1 MFGVGMKADLL
12 ARAALIMPMAAAGGL
27 WCARLGSAY
36 VQRIA
41 GGAEPDGATLRT
53 ALRSATSLPGAGC
66 TPAPYRG
73 LCVTLLALASLPWVH
88 QPSAL
93 SAARLLACAV
103 LLILALI
110 DARCRLLPDALTL
123 PLLWAG
129 LLLSWAGVG
138 VRLED
143 AVAAAAAGYLLL
155 RGLDVGFEVWRG
167 QAGLGGGD
175 MKLTAALGAW
185 LGWAPLPG
193 LLLAA
198 CLAGIVFAVAGR
210 SRQVWRE
217 PLAFGPFLAIAG
229 GFGLAADPVVKLVFH
244 LGSLLCT
251 RSA

>member
-12 ARAALIMPMAAAGGL
+12 VRAALITPMVAAGGL
-27 WCARLGSAY
+27 LCARLGAAY

-41 GGAEPDGATLRT
+41 GGAEPDGATLRA
-53 ALRSATSLPGAGC
+53 ALRSAISLRGGC
-66 TPAPYRG
+66 SAPAPYRAW
-73 LCVTLLALASLPWVH
+73 CVALLALACLPWVH
-88 QPSAL
+88 QPSAS
-93 SAARLLACAV
+93 SAARLLACAI

-193 LLLAA
+193 VLLAA

-210 SRQVWRE
+210 GRQAWRA
-217 PLAFGPFLAIAG
+217 PLAFGPFLAMAG
-229 GFGLAADPVVKLVFH
+229 GFGLAGDPVVQFVFH